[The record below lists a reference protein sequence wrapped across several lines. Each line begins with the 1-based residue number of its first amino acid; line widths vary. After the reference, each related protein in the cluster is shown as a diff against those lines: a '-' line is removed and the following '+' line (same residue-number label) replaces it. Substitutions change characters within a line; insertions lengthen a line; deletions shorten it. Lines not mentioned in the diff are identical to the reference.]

1 MATLLA
7 LTVWLYGPVL
17 LRLFGQWKNDPNFS
31 HGFFVP
37 LFAIFVLWQDR
48 HRLAQIPLSPSWTGI
63 PIIVLAMVMLAIG
76 HYGVEL
82 FLTRCSFLL
91 FLAGLTLLVGGRPLF
106 RAVLFPWAFLILM
119 IPIPQIIFLRITFPL
134 QTLAAK
140 SSAVILPIFQV
151 PVLREGHIIN
161 LPQMPL
167 EIAEACSGIR
177 SLLSLITL
185 AIIYGYLMDHRRWVR
200 ITLACSSIPIAVA
213 ANSFRIV
220 GTGLIVQYWNKDLA
234 EGFYHLFGG
243 WLIFV
248 VSLIMLFVVHRV
260 IVAIWGK
267 DPGPQAEPARA
278 AVVPVHEVNT
288 NGSLFRFLG
297 AVVFM
302 LATALLL
309 QAHSQNEVFPPR
321 ENLSSFPRH
330 FGSWNSEDIGLDQE
344 TLDILGHPEFLNR
357 NYFDTQALQPY
368 QQLFIAYYASQEA
381 GDTIHSPSHCLPGA
395 GWVPTARAV
404 VQVPRGD
411 GTSFPANR
419 YVVSKGEDRQLV
431 LYWFLAHDRPIASEY
446 WAKYY
451 LIADSIRMNRSD
463 GSLIRLATPMLRD
476 ETPEQAE
483 ARVLQFVG
491 NITPILTRYIPR

>member
-1 MATLLA
+1 
-7 LTVWLYGPVL
+7 
-17 LRLFGQWKNDPNFS
+17 
-31 HGFFVP
+31 
-37 LFAIFVLWQDR
+37 
-48 HRLAQIPLSPSWTGI
+48 
-63 PIIVLAMVMLAIG
+63 
-76 HYGVEL
+76 VEL
-82 FLTRCSFLL
+82 FLSRCSFLL

-119 IPIPQIIFLRITFPL
+119 IPIPQIIFLRIAFPL

-140 SSAVILPIFQV
+140 TSADILPAFGV
-151 PVLREGHIIN
+151 PVLREGHVIN

-167 EIAEACSGIR
+167 EVAEACSGIR

-185 AIIYGYLMDHRRWVR
+185 SIIYGYLMDHRKWVR
-200 ITLACSSIPIAVA
+200 IALACSSIPIAVA

-220 GTGLIVQYWNKDLA
+220 GTGLVVQYWNKEMA
-234 EGFYHLFGG
+234 EGFYHALGG

-248 VSLIMLFVVHRV
+248 VSLVMLFAVHRV
-260 IVAIWGK
+260 IVAIWGR
-267 DPGPQAEPARA
+267 DPGPQAEPVRP
-278 AVVPVHEVNT
+278 AVGMPRDVNT
-288 NGSLFRFLG
+288 SGSLFRFI
-297 AVVFM
+297 AAAIVM
-302 LATALLL
+302 LATATLL

-321 ENLSSFPRH
+321 ENLNSFPRQ
-330 FGSWNSEDIGLDQE
+330 FGSWNSQDIGLDEQ

-357 NYFDTQALQPY
+357 NYFDTQGLQPY

-404 VQVPRGD
+404 IQVPRGD

-419 YVVSKGEDRQLV
+419 YVVSKGDERELV
-431 LYWFLAHDRPIASEY
+431 VYWFLAHDRGVASEY

-451 LIADSIRMNRSD
+451 LIADSIRMDRSD
-463 GSLIRLATPMLRD
+463 GSLIRFATPMLRD

-483 ARVLQFVG
+483 ARVLKFTG
-491 NITPILTRYIPR
+491 NITPILNRYIPR